1 MLPFDSRR
9 CWLLLAATLIPCFP
23 AHGGALEDDLALCLG
38 QPSWLT
44 RVQCYDKATRA
55 HGIEPARTRQPPS
68 PTDEA
73 VADQST
79 ETASL
84 TPTSPANGKWRVET
98 APGAQPEIL
107 NVWLMLTSDT
117 LATNHANE
125 QTGADLVLRCMDQ
138 SLDVMVWAGGSH
150 FGSPQS
156 VTTRIGPDQY
166 VTLDWGTSS
175 DGEWA
180 FHPAPRPFIDAL
192 SIASQLTLTMTPV
205 DAPVGTYDFDLS
217 GLADIAEQLDVSCPR
232 P

>member
-1 MLPFDSRR
+1 MRLIESRR
-9 CWLLLAATLIPCFP
+9 FWLLLGGMLIACLP
-23 AHGGALEDDLALCLG
+23 ARGGALEDDLALCLG

-44 RVQCYDKATRA
+44 RVQCYDKTARA

-68 PTDEA
+68 QSGEA
-73 VADQST
+73 RAGQSM

-84 TPTSPANGKWRVET
+84 TPTSPSNGKWRVET

-107 NVWLMLTSDT
+107 NVWLMLTSDS
-117 LATNHANE
+117 LAANHANE
-125 QTGADLVLRCMDQ
+125 QFAADLVLRCMDQ

-150 FGSPQS
+150 FSSPQS
-156 VTTRIGPDQY
+156 VTARIGPDQY

-192 SIASQLTLTMTPV
+192 TIASRLTLTMTPA
-205 DAPVGTYDFDLS
+205 DAPLAAYDFDLS
-217 GLADIAEQLDVSCPR
+217 GLADIAEQLDVSCPES
-232 P
+232 